1 MNDRSGGFTL
11 IEVIVALAIVA
22 TALYAATGSIRSAA
36 RGSGHL
42 EETTLAHWAA
52 LNALNESKL
61 VAPAI
66 GSDSPAATV
75 TLYGHE
81 FVVERQLAPATDD
94 TASRV
99 SVTVASAATPDLT
112 VYTLDA
118 ALP

>member
-1 MNDRSGGFTL
+1 MADRSHGFTL

-42 EETTLAHWAA
+42 EQITLAHWAA
-52 LNALNESKL
+52 LNALNETKL

-66 GSDSPAATV
+66 GSDSPTATV
-75 TLYGHE
+75 TLFGYE
-81 FVVERQLAPATDD
+81 FVVDRQLIPATDD
-94 TASRV
+94 TAARV
-99 SVTVASAATPDLT
+99 SITVASAATPDVN
-112 VYTLDA
+112 VYTLEA